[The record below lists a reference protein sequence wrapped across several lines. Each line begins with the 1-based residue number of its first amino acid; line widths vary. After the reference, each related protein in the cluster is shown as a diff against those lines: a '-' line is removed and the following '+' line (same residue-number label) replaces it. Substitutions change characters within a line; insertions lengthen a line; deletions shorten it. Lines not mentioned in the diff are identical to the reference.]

1 METLVE
7 AGPAEVYDRAFV
19 PALFAQWG
27 PVVAAA
33 AGVAAGARVLDVGC
47 GTGAATVAAA
57 ARAGRD
63 GRVVGLD
70 PNPEMLTVA
79 RRKPGIEWVEGRAEE
94 LPFRD
99 AEFDAVVSQFAMMFF
114 DDRVAALREMQRV
127 LAPGG
132 RMAVAVCGALAAS
145 PGYSA
150 LAALLDRLFG
160 SSVGDAFR
168 APFVL
173 GDAKA
178 MRALAADAGLRDASV
193 VERVGEV
200 RFPSIAN
207 LVATE
212 RACVWTLG
220 GLLNEEQ
227 FARLRDAAERE
238 LAPFAT
244 DGGIAFTMPALIL
257 TWRPRAVYACCWT
270 AARTRHWRIW
280 RGRRACT
287 PPASAGSCG

>member
-1 METLVE
+1 MEAVVE

-47 GTGAATVAAA
+47 GTGAATVTAAA
-57 ARAGRD
+57 LAGRD

-79 RRKPGIEWVEGRAEE
+79 RRKPGIEWVEGRAEK
-94 LPFRD
+94 LPFGD

-114 DDRVAALREMQRV
+114 DDRVSALREMQRV

-132 RMAVAVCGALAAS
+132 RMAVAVCGTLAAS

-160 SSVGDAFR
+160 IGVGDAFR

-173 GDAKA
+173 GDARA
-178 MRALAADAGLRDASV
+178 MQALAADAGLEMHR
-193 VERVGEV
+193 
-200 RFPSIAN
+200 
-207 LVATE
+207 
-212 RACVWTLG
+212 W
-220 GLLNEEQ
+220 
-227 FARLRDAAERE
+227 
-238 LAPFAT
+238 
-244 DGGIAFTMPALIL
+244 
-257 TWRPRAVYACCWT
+257 
-270 AARTRHWRIW
+270 
-280 RGRRACT
+280 
-287 PPASAGSCG
+287 

>member
-160 SSVGDAFR
+160 RGVIALSAEPEIYEPDYYPDDASD
-168 APFVL
+168 PELLIIGIEDIDL
-173 GDAKA
+173 GPHHDGPSDDLL
-178 MRALAADAGLRDASV
+178 RAL
-193 VERVGEV
+193 
-200 RFPSIAN
+200 
-207 LVATE
+207 
-212 RACVWTLG
+212 
-220 GLLNEEQ
+220 
-227 FARLRDAAERE
+227 
-238 LAPFAT
+238 
-244 DGGIAFTMPALIL
+244 
-257 TWRPRAVYACCWT
+257 
-270 AARTRHWRIW
+270 
-280 RGRRACT
+280 
-287 PPASAGSCG
+287 GSLMDKQIK

>member
-1 METLVE
+1 METVVE
-7 AGPAEVYDRAFV
+7 AGPAEVYERAFV

-27 PVVAAA
+27 SVVVAA
-33 AGVAAGARVLDVGC
+33 AGVAPGARVLDVGC

-57 ARAGRD
+57 ARVGRD

-79 RRKPGIEWVEGRAEE
+79 RRKQGIEWIEGRAEK

-114 DDRVAALREMQRV
+114 DDRVAALQEMQRV
-127 LAPGG
+127 LAPDG
-132 RMAVAVCGALAAS
+132 RMAVAVCGALADS

-160 SSVGDAFR
+160 SDVGDAFR
-168 APFVL
+168 APFAL

-178 MRALAADAGLRDASV
+178 MRTLAADAGLRGTSV
-193 VERVGEV
+193 VKRVGAV
-200 RFPSIAN
+200 RFPSIAD

-220 GLLNEEQ
+220 GLLDEEQ
-227 FARLRDAAERE
+227 FDRLRDAADRE
-238 LAPFAT
+238 LASFAA
-244 DGGIAFTMPALIL
+244 DRGIAFTMPALIL
-257 TWRPRAVYACCWT
+257 T
-270 AARTRHWRIW
+270 
-280 RGRRACT
+280 
-287 PPASAGSCG
+287 AGH